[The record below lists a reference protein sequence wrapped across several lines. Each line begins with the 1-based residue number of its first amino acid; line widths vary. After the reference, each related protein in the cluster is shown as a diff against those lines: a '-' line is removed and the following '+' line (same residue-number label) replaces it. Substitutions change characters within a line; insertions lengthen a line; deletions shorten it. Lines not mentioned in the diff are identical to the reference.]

1 MTIAIYIENYECGGL
16 DTVILNKIKNWPN
29 NDKFIIFYNQDY
41 KQINDILKNELNNRR
56 VDFVNINIFSL
67 EKIYSKLTT
76 NQTKIFIRV
85 AGVFLR
91 YYFFIL
97 NFFKILCVL
106 KKYKITELFIHNGGY
121 PGGLSTVPCALAFYV
136 ATKKKSKYIIHSL
149 PSKIS
154 LFNFVYEYT
163 SDKLISYFC
172 KIIFV
177 SKFSCKLMNLR
188 RFANFQSTIILNG
201 SEIKNLKIKKK
212 NSVVTNFFFSGRI
225 CKEKGILFIL
235 KNFESLWAKEK
246 IKFKLTICGKIS
258 KEIFKEFKF
267 YLNLSKIKNKI
278 NYLGFINNKKIKYQL
293 NEADYLILPSLNIE
307 NLSMSAIEAFSVGV
321 PIIASNVGSIKELT
335 GSNNLNSLFKSGS
348 DLDFKKNIMK
358 ILRESRKLRLKK
370 RHGVKEIFLSKF
382 TAKKMT
388 KKYFKL
394 ISE

>member
-67 EKIYSKLTT
+67 EKIYSGLRT
-76 NQTKIFIRV
+76 NQTKIIIRI

-91 YYFFIL
+91 YFFFIL
-97 NFFKILCVL
+97 NFFRILCVL

-121 PGGLSTVPCALAFYV
+121 PGGLSTVPCALAFYMS
-136 ATKKKSKYIIHSL
+136 TKKKSKYIIHSL
-149 PSKIS
+149 PLRIS
-154 LFNFVYEYT
+154 LFNFIYEYI

-188 RFANFQSTIILNG
+188 RLANFQSTIILNG
-201 SEIKNLKIKKK
+201 SEIKNFKIKKK
-212 NSVVTNFFFSGRI
+212 NSTITNFFFSGRI
-225 CKEKGILFIL
+225 CREKGILFIL
-235 KNFESLWAKEK
+235 KNFESLYANKK
-246 IKFKLTICGKIS
+246 IKFKLTLCGKIS

-267 YLNLSKIKNKI
+267 YINSSKIKNKI
-278 NYLGFINNKKIKYQL
+278 NYLGFIKNEKIKYQL
-293 NEADYLILPSLNIE
+293 SKADYLILPSLNIE

-348 DLDFKKNIMK
+348 DLDFKKKIIK

-370 RHGVKEIFLSKF
+370 RHGVKKKFLSKF
-382 TAKKMT
+382 TAKKMA